1 MCSLMKS
8 YLYFI
13 ILVLCFNPKA
23 YSQTESVL
31 KDFVNPSTFSDL
43 TLTSPN
49 GGEFWQVGK
58 IPSIS
63 WESNNLSN
71 DVTLEYSIDDGSTWT
86 NIATVSNVT
95 SSYAWSVPNDV
106 SKAGLVR
113 VTSGTLTDASDSV
126 FEISDD
132 DSTCNIVVIGSSTAE
147 GLGASTIENSWVYKY
162 NEALFQKNTMLNV
175 VNLGLGGLTTYD
187 LLPTESSTVLP
198 PGVTIKTD
206 RNITKALSY
215 NPIAI
220 ILNLPSND
228 TYNGY
233 STSTQLTNFAEINS
247 EATNSSVPIW
257 ITTTQP
263 RYFSELA
270 DVQTQIDVRDAILN
284 TYTDK
289 ALDFWTDIA
298 ENDGTILSN
307 LNSGDGTHVNDVGHG
322 ILLDKVMVENI
333 EDLTSVGDPLNDDR
347 AIGENVSTK
356 LHHNLR

>member
-1 MCSLMKS
+1 MKS

-31 KDFVNPSTFSDL
+31 KDVVNPSTFSDL

-95 SSYAWSVPNDV
+95 SSYAWGVPNDV
-106 SKAGLVR
+106 SKVGLVR

-322 ILLDKVMVENI
+322 ILLDKVMGENI
-333 EDLTSVGDPLNDDR
+333 EDLTSVGNPLNDDR

-356 LHHNLR
+356 LLYNLR